1 MEIDVVK
8 VVGAVTR
15 KVVRRDYEGKPAAAV
30 IATRVFPTEIED
42 VWDALTK
49 PERIPRWFLPISGDL
64 RLGGRYQLEGNA
76 GGEITA
82 CDPPES
88 FAVTW
93 ESGGE
98 VTWLK
103 VRLRSEGEGTRFE
116 LQHIAH
122 LDGERWEQYGPGA
135 VGVGWDMLVM
145 ALELHLSSGE
155 TVDAAA
161 AEAWMAS
168 VPGKQFARA
177 SAYSWGA
184 AAIASGDDVKAA
196 IAAANRTTA
205 AYLGEGEAPE
215 SGS

>member
-1 MEIDVVK
+1 MDIDVVK
-8 VVGAVTR
+8 IVGAVTR
-15 KVVRRDYEGKPAAAV
+15 KVIRRDYEGKPAATV
-30 IATRVFPTEIED
+30 VATRVFPAEIED
-42 VWDALTK
+42 VWDAITT
-49 PERIPRWFLPISGDL
+49 PERIPRWFLPISGEL
-64 RLGGRYQLEGNA
+64 RLGGRYQLEGHA

-103 VRLRSEGEGTRFE
+103 VRLRSDGEATRFE

-122 LDGERWEQYGPGA
+122 VDSERWEEFGPGA
-135 VGVGWDMLVM
+135 VGVGWDMLLM
-145 ALELHLSSGE
+145 ALDLHLISGE
-155 TVDAAA
+155 AVDPKA
-161 AEAWMAS
+161 AEAWLTS
-168 VPGKQFARA
+168 PPGKQFARA

-184 AAIASGDDVKAA
+184 AAIASGDAVAAA

-205 AYLGEGEAPE
+205 AYTGEAPE
-215 SGS
+215 AES

>member
-15 KVVRRDYEGKPAAAV
+15 KVVRRDYEGEPAATV
-30 IATRVFPTEIED
+30 VATRTFPAEIED
-42 VWDALTK
+42 VWDALTTA
-49 PERIPRWFLPISGDL
+49 ERIPRWFLPISGDL
-64 RLGGRYQLEGNA
+64 RLGGRYQLEGHA

-103 VRLRSEGEGTRFE
+103 VRLRSEGEATRFE

-122 LDGERWEQYGPGA
+122 VDSERWEQFGPGA
-135 VGVGWDMLVM
+135 VGVGWDMLLM
-145 ALELHLSSGE
+145 ALDLHLSSGE
-155 TVDAAA
+155 AVDPKA

-196 IAAANRTTA
+196 IAAANRTTT
-205 AYLGEGEAPE
+205 AYLGEDEAPKT
-215 SGS
+215 GS

>member
-15 KVVRRDYEGKPAAAV
+15 KVVRRDYEGKPAATV
-30 IATRVFPTEIED
+30 IATRVLKSEIED
-42 VWDALTK
+42 VWDALTTA
-49 PERIPRWFLPISGDL
+49 ERIPRWFLPISGDL
-64 RLGGRYQLEGNA
+64 CLGGRYQLEGHA

-88 FAVTW
+88 FEATW

-103 VRLRSEGEGTRFE
+103 VRLRSEGEATRFE

-122 LDGERWEQYGPGA
+122 MDSERWEQFGPGA
-135 VGVGWDMLVM
+135 VGVGWDMLLM
-145 ALELHLSSGE
+145 ALDLHLASGE
-155 TVDAAA
+155 TVDSAA
-161 AEAWMAS
+161 AEAWIAS
-168 VPGKQFARA
+168 APGKQFARA
-177 SAYSWGA
+177 CAYSWGA
-184 AAIASGDDVKAA
+184 AAIASGDDVNAA

-205 AYLGEGEAPE
+205 AYTGEGEASE
-215 SGS
+215 AGS